1 MARQKSSAIDD
12 RIGGAYE
19 KTGVAAP
26 HTRLGIRSNA
36 GSPCRRAWRHRV
48 YSLGAVM
55 RWKALLAKI
64 FGNIASARRSESL
77 QTGGTPLVL
86 PYQVGEA
93 PRLLLHVL
101 SRSSAL
107 DDAIKTFIAD
117 WLIGYDHYL
126 RSFVVN
132 NYGPHA
138 VSVADA
144 ITSRV
149 YANMID
155 AFAEQYELST
165 AASFAM
171 WNQELAA
178 EGDASSA

>member
-1 MARQKSSAIDD
+1 
-12 RIGGAYE
+12 
-19 KTGVAAP
+19 VAAP

-36 GSPCRRAWRHRV
+36 GSPCRRAWRHGV

-55 RWKALLAKI
+55 RCKALLAKI
-64 FGNIASARRSESL
+64 FGNIASARRSEPL

-155 AFAEQYELST
+155 AFAEQYERST

-171 WNQELAA
+171 WDQELAA